1 MKRIIPI
8 VIGLGILFA
17 FAWTLWFLYKK
28 SQDTPVV
35 YRTERPFTADLIKK
49 TVATGEL
56 IPRREVE
63 IKPRVSGVIKHLA
76 VEPGDKIETGDL
88 IAEIQIIP
96 DVLSLNRAESSV
108 KAAQIGF
115 ENARRERDRY
125 KGLFEQNIV
134 PEAEYQRY
142 VLDYEL
148 KRQELD
154 SARSDLQL
162 VKEGASK
169 ASGKISNEVRSTVA
183 GMVLDVP
190 VKLGESVIESNTFN
204 AGTTIAFIADMND
217 MIFEGKVDE
226 SEVGK
231 IAVGM
236 PLVIKIGAIEE
247 RTFKGEL
254 EYISPKGVEEEG
266 AIQFEIR
273 AALLDNNDVFIR
285 AGYSANADIVLDRRD
300 QALAIREALLQFDAD
315 QKPYVE
321 VATGPQEFERR
332 DIEVGLSDGIN
343 IEIRSGLTAETEVK
357 HPDPNA
363 SEQRPGRRGRGG
375 GGR

>member
-1 MKRIIPI
+1 MKRFIPI
-8 VIGLGILFA
+8 IIGLGIMFA

-35 YRTERPFTADLIKK
+35 YQTERPFTADLVKK

-56 IPRREVE
+56 VPRREVE
-63 IKPRVSGVIKHLA
+63 IKPRVSGVIKSLA

-96 DVLSLNRAESSV
+96 DVLSLNRAESAV

-125 KGLFEQNIV
+125 EKLFEQNIV
-134 PEAEYQRY
+134 PEAEYRRY
-142 VLDYEL
+142 VLDFEL

-169 ASGKISNEVRSTVA
+169 ASGKISNEVRSTVE

-236 PLVIKIGAIEE
+236 PLVIKIGAIED
-247 RTFKGEL
+247 RTFNGEL
-254 EYISPKGVEEEG
+254 EYISPKGLEEEG

-273 AALLDNNDVFIR
+273 AALLDNKDVFIR

-300 QALAIREALLQFDAD
+300 QVLAIREALLQFDEN

-321 VATGPQEFERR
+321 IATGPQQFERR
-332 DIEVGLSDGIN
+332 DLEVGLSDGIN
-343 IEIRSGLTAETEVK
+343 IEILSGLTAETEIK
-357 HPDPNA
+357 HPDPAA
-363 SEQRPGRRGRGG
+363 SERPAGRRGRGD
-375 GGR
+375 